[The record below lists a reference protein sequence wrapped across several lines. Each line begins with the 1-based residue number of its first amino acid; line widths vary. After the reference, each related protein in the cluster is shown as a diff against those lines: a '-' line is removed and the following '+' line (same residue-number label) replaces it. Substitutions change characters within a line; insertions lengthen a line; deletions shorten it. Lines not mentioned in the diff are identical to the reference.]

1 MRLGNLKYLIQ
12 YMRDPKVS
20 KWQKSFL
27 IALMIYVISPLDLI
41 PEPIFGVGIID
52 DFIMAA
58 YIWSHFLPKM
68 SRYKEPPQKDA
79 IIIDYEIKD
88 ED

>member
-1 MRLGNLKYLIQ
+1 
-12 YMRDPKVS
+12 MRDPKVS
-20 KWQKSFL
+20 KWQKGFL

-58 YIWSHFLPKM
+58 YIWSHFLPEM
-68 SRYKEPPQKDA
+68 SRYKKQPPKDP